1 MIKTSLSVADDN
13 QGFEM
18 SDTKTRVENLIAA
31 IEATANE
38 RMENFKPVC
47 SSDLLGQLENATLK
61 LFTKVKSIRMETGQA
76 LSDLA
81 NSNVQLLLWNTALQ
95 KINAADSL
103 FYHGGKLAEFYH
115 SIVLSVMEM
124 TRAISGALVIFDAEG
139 KFQECIMEGNETV
152 QLLSIIQSH
161 KDYGLL
167 KTVPKVRSKAV
178 FDTVLIPSE
187 TNLTPTS
194 TLIDAP
200 LVIGDRIK
208 GIIYLAN
215 KESGEFFE
223 LQDDEHIETFFTEE
237 DVDMLALFADY
248 LVRALERADLMI
260 ELQNTVKKLQEAQNQ
275 LLQSDKLASIG
286 QLAAGVAHE
295 INNPVGFVNS
305 NLSTL
310 SNYINDL
317 LSIIGTYEL
326 LETKTN
332 PAGIDWGKTR
342 EIKNR
347 LQLDFLKADIPDLLK
362 ESLNG
367 LQRVKEIVNDL
378 KNFSYVH
385 EVQWQ
390 SADLHQGLDS
400 TLNLLSN
407 EIKYKAD
414 LVKNY
419 GALNQVECI
428 PSQLNQVFLNLLV
441 NALQSISDRGIINI
455 STGTEGDTVW
465 ITISDNG
472 QGISADNLKRIFDPF
487 FTTKPVGKGTGL
499 GLSLSYSIIQK
510 HHGKIEVQ
518 SKVGEGTTFTIILPV
533 LQPHDISQPR

>member
-1 MIKTSLSVADDN
+1 
-13 QGFEM
+13 M
-18 SDTKTRVENLIAA
+18 SDTRTRVENLIAA

-38 RMENFKPVC
+38 HMDNFKPVY
-47 SSDLLGQLENATLK
+47 SSDILGRLENATLK
-61 LFTKVKSIRMETGQA
+61 LFTKVKSIRVETGQA
-76 LSDLA
+76 LNDLA

-95 KINAADSL
+95 KINAADSI
-103 FYHGGKLAEFYH
+103 FYHGGELHEFYH
-115 SIVLSVMEM
+115 AIVISVMEM
-124 TRAISGALVIFDAEG
+124 TRACSGALLIFDADGKLQKSILEG
-139 KFQECIMEGNETV
+139 KGTQN
-152 QLLSIIQSH
+152 LLTIIQNH
-161 KDYGLL
+161 QTHGLPNIVSNQQT
-167 KTVPKVRSKAV
+167 TVSV
-178 FDTVLIPSE
+178 DQTIPNSSDI
-187 TNLTPTS
+187 NPPTAS

-223 LQDDEHIETFFTEE
+223 LQDDEHIETFFTQE
-237 DVDMLALFADY
+237 DIDMLALFADY
-248 LVRALERADLMI
+248 LVRALERADLVG
-260 ELQNTVKKLQEAQNQ
+260 ELQNTVNKLQAAQDQ

-295 INNPVGFVNS
+295 INNPIGFVNS

-317 LSIIGTYEL
+317 LSIIETYES
-326 LETKTN
+326 LESETAHSATN
-332 PAGIDWGKTR
+332 WEKAR
-342 EIKNR
+342 EVKQR

-385 EVQWQ
+385 EVHWQ
-390 SADLHQGLDS
+390 TADLHQGLDS

-407 EIKYKAD
+407 ELKYKAE

-419 GALNQVECI
+419 GSLPQVECI
-428 PSQLNQVFLNLLV
+428 PPQLNQVFLNLLV
-441 NALQSISDRGIINI
+441 NAIQSLAERGVITI
-455 STGTEGDTVW
+455 STGTRDDKVW
-465 ITISDNG
+465 VSISDNG
-472 QGISADNLKRIFDPF
+472 QGISPENLKRIFDPF
-487 FTTKPVGKGTGL
+487 FTTKPIGKGTGL

-518 SKVGEGTTFTIILPV
+518 STVGVGTCFTITLPIV
-533 LQPHDISQPR
+533 QQTHAAE